1 MSIESSD
8 NLGYAWLALV
18 QSQNNRAANDAIEGY
33 KEQAAQRQAERRK
46 EAAEAIKEM
55 FAISGISEG
64 EQ

>member
-1 MSIESSD
+1 MANPND
-8 NLGYAWLALV
+8 NLAYVRLAYDQY
-18 QSQNNRAANDAIEGY
+18 QSEQRTIGAIEGY